1 MAFDLSALTQ
11 YVEQRRLPLIG
22 EAVLKSKS
30 IKLMNVQPDVKYKSV
45 INLFNTDPTLQVGG
59 CGWNADGDVTLT
71 QRVITAPLIKV
82 NMSFCDKD
90 MLKYWTGYEVKVAST
105 ETDSLPFEEYFTKQ
119 IVEKVQ
125 AKNEKM
131 VWQGDETLGV
141 DGLIELMTAD
151 DTVVKPTIASGTTA
165 FDAIKAVYMAIP
177 EQVLDGASILV
188 GADVYRQF
196 IMELMEKNLY
206 HYSADNQNEEIYFPG
221 TNTRII
227 ALNGLNGTNKI
238 VACRLN
244 NLFVG
249 VDMMGDAEDFKIW
262 KSLDFQEIRLAIN
275 YNIGFNYA
283 FGNEIVMGTLS

>member
-1 MAFDLSALTQ
+1 MAFDLNSLTT
-11 YVEQRRLPLIG
+11 YIEQRRLPLIG
-22 EAVLKSKS
+22 EAVLKSRTAS
-30 IKLMNVQPDVKYKSV
+30 LVNIQTDVKYKSV

-59 CGWNADGDVTLT
+59 CGWNADGDVKLT
-71 QRVITAPLIKV
+71 QRVITSPLIKV

-90 MLKYWTGYEVKVAST
+90 MLKYWTGYEVKVASGR
-105 ETDSLPFEEYFTKQ
+105 ETLPFEEYFTKQ
-119 IVEKVQ
+119 IVDKVK
-125 AKNEKM
+125 AENEKM
-131 VWQGDETLGV
+131 IWQGNDTLGV

-206 HYSADNQNEEIYFPG
+206 HYSADNQDEMIYFPG
-221 TNTRII
+221 TNVRII

-238 VACRLN
+238 VACRLD
-244 NLFVG
+244 NLYIG
-249 VDMMGDAEDFKIW
+249 VDMVNDAETFDAWYSK
-262 KSLDFQEIRLAIN
+262 DFQEFRLAIN
-275 YNIGFNYA
+275 YNLGTNYA